1 MKQWREYSH
10 KLALDEMLR
19 LEGQGTHAG
28 APCRECSGPHPLY
41 RCTDCFGHELFSQ
54 HCILSMHW
62 HSPFHII
69 EVSHSLISTLS
80 SIENLWQSSI
90 GMKTSLSVFP
100 WSPSVSAFSLV
111 ITLELCASTLRHHQT
126 TTLSLSTAMGYMK
139 LHSTIAAVREPSQQ
153 RSSSFDRRCMQ
164 PHFT

>member
-19 LEGQGTHAG
+19 LEGWGTHSS
-28 APCRECSGPHPLY
+28 APCGECSGPHPLY
-41 RCTDCFGHELFSQ
+41 RCTDCFGHELFCQ
-54 HCILSMHW
+54 HCILSTHW
-62 HSPFHII
+62 CSPFHII

-90 GMKTSLSVFP
+90 GMKTSLSMFP
-100 WSPSVSAFSLV
+100 WSPSVSTFSLV
-111 ITLELCASTLRHHQT
+111 ITLELRASTLRRYQT
-126 TTLSLSTAMGYMK
+126 TTSSLSTAMGYTK

-153 RSSSFDRRCMQ
+153 RSSSFNHRCTQ
-164 PHFT
+164 